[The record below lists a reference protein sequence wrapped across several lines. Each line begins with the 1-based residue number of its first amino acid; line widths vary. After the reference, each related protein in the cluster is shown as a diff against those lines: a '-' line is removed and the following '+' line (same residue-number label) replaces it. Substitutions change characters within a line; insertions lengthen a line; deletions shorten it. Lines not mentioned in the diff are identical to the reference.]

1 MGFVDYLTTPSNI
14 EALVEQGIEHIT
26 LTGSAILTAT
36 VLGMLLGI
44 VAHRLLWVRGPIM
57 NVLSVLL
64 TIPSLAFIAL
74 MIPLVGIGF
83 RPAYVPLVAYALLP
97 IGRNTLAGLRAV
109 DPAVVE
115 SARGMGMSNLQRLWR
130 MELPVAWPIILT
142 GIRVATLLIVGVAAV
157 AALVGGPGL
166 GEELYLRGIRR
177 IGSPGALEALLG
189 GTLAVL
195 IVALLFDLF
204 YQLVGRFT
212 ISKGL

>member
-1 MGFVDYLTTPSNI
+1 M
-14 EALVEQGIEHIT
+14 
-26 LTGSAILTAT
+26 
-36 VLGMLLGI
+36 
-44 VAHRLLWVRGPIM
+44 
-57 NVLSVLL
+57 
-64 TIPSLAFIAL
+64 
-74 MIPLVGIGF
+74 
-83 RPAYVPLVAYALLP
+83 
-97 IGRNTLAGLRAV
+97 
-109 DPAVVE
+109 
-115 SARGMGMSNLQRLWR
+115 GMGNLQRLWR

>member
-1 MGFVDYLTTPSNI
+1 MGFVEYLTTPSNI
-14 EALVEQGIEHIT
+14 EALVEQGIDHIM

-36 VLGMLLGI
+36 ILGILLGI
-44 VAHRLLWVRGPIM
+44 LAHRVLWLRGPVM

-64 TIPSLAFIAL
+64 TVPSLAFIAL
-74 MIPLVGIGF
+74 LIPFLGIGF
-83 RPAYVPLVAYALLP
+83 PPAFVPLVCYALLP
-97 IGRNTLAGLRAV
+97 IGRNTLAGLRSV

-115 SARGMGMSNLQRLWR
+115 SARGMGMSNMQRLWR

-189 GTLAVL
+189 GTFAVL
-195 IVALLFDLF
+195 VIALLFDLF